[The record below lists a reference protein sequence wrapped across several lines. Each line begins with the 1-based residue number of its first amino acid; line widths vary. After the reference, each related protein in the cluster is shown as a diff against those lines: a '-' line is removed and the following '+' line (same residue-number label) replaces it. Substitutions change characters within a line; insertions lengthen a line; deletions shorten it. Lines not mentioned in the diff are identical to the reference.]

1 MVVLTEVAELLPTLR
16 GRLGADADLRY
27 AVGGLTDAEVV
38 AVLRE
43 ASELTQQV
51 EQVRAVAAGVVA
63 ARSVRSATGAASFW
77 PDSRGHR
84 ESFLLNLYRP
94 TADRS

>member
-1 MVVLTEVAELLPTLR
+1 MVVLTDVAELLPTLR
-16 GRLGADADLRY
+16 GRLGADADLRC

-51 EQVRAVAAGVVA
+51 EQVCAVAAGVVA
-63 ARSVRSATGAASFW
+63 AR
-77 PDSRGHR
+77 
-84 ESFLLNLYRP
+84 
-94 TADRS
+94 